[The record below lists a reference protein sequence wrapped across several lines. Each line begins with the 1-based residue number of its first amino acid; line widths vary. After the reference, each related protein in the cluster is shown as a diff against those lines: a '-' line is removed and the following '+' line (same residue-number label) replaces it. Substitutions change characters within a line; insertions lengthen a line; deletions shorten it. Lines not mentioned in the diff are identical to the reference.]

1 MPRWRK
7 SSAGGWRVRA
17 REPFRPAP
25 AAAGDA
31 GGLGGRPRAAAR
43 ASGRL
48 AARAWFVDRFVAALA
63 DGTAWERWYFFPFRS
78 LRDVLLSVAIRTVLV
93 DNRQALP
100 AILATL
106 ERNGQLD
113 RVCRA
118 MGPRELAALWAQ

>member
-1 MPRWRK
+1 MTD
-7 SSAGGWRVRA
+7 AALAEIVGGRMATSVA
-17 REPFRPAP
+17 RTIQAD
-25 AAAGDA
+25 AGD
-31 GGLGGRPRAAAR
+31 GVNLVRF
-43 ASGRL
+43 ASE
-48 AARAWFVDRFVAALA
+48 AEFVAQFVAALA